1 MRLSRRSFL
10 YGAAAL
16 TLMPWVWQTAGGS
29 LADSLRPWRALLIG
43 INHYPQLVGVPPLGG
58 CLTDVE
64 LVKNL
69 LLDGWGLAD
78 SDITL
83 LTEQAATLDAVQE
96 TLGVLEHA
104 GQPLLV
110 YFSGY
115 GTLWQQQPALVFAD
129 ATAAGEGILPLAELL
144 RTKGVQVWLDTR
156 FSPPLIE
163 GEMLRWRF
171 VPLQPV
177 ESRGTGQVPKDH
189 LLWADLGVETH
200 LNGVPMG
207 LFTASLSH
215 YLAALGGDRPLA
227 TSLMYTADELRWQ
240 TGAEIHLVSDSL
252 PGNVPLSHGFDGVVQ
267 STGHDRAL
275 QVWCGG
281 LSPWLLAHC
290 HPHSRWSTAD
300 GATVVDMVSFNGIMA
315 QGVSGQPLQVG
326 DRLYEQQRR
335 LGKNLQLQV
344 ALDPK
349 LSKIERVDAINAL
362 TNEENVAVLNG
373 SESLPDVVL
382 TRSATG
388 GSYGLEWP
396 VGTLLQHSCTGTN
409 EAAKA
414 SIRRLNPLLNA
425 LLAQKWLT
433 LTLNPTSSQVAV
445 CTTLEQ
451 LSPTAKLLSRQ
462 SPPRSPNS
470 LPEVLSTKLPA
481 TNLDTPLTLAK
492 GDTCRWSLYNYGDR
506 SLNIVAF
513 AWDSS
518 QGILLLPLQTQS
530 WQLAVAPGL
539 NIPLY
544 TWTLNRPCQWLKV
557 FIISSHRPLTRF
569 SQLSSH
575 PSHSEPLLISGED
588 SLALVLGLLGDL
600 SSEPEGNEFC
610 LDVREW
616 CTQGFTLRVV

>member
-29 LADSLRPWRALLIG
+29 LADSPRPWRVLLIG
-43 INHYPQLVGVPPLGG
+43 INHYPQLAGVPPLAG
-58 CLTDVE
+58 CLTDVQ

-96 TLGVLEHA
+96 TLGVLEHS

-115 GTLWQQQPALVFAD
+115 GTVWQQQPALVFAD
-129 ATAAGEGILPLAELL
+129 ATRSGEGILPLAELL
-144 RTKGVQVWLDTR
+144 RTKGAQVWLDTR
-156 FSPPLIE
+156 FSPPPIE

-171 VPLQPV
+171 VPLPSG
-177 ESRGTGQVPKDH
+177 ETRGAGQVPKDH

-207 LFTASLSH
+207 LFTASFSH

-240 TGAEIHLVSDSL
+240 TGAEMRLVSDGL
-252 PGNVPLSHGFDGVVQ
+252 AAHFTLSPGFDGVVQ
-267 STGHDRAL
+267 GTGRDRSL
-275 QVWCGG
+275 QIWCGG
-281 LSPWLLAHC
+281 LSPWLLAYC

-300 GATVVDMVSFNGIMA
+300 GGTVVDIASFNGLMA
-315 QGVSGQPLQVG
+315 QGVSSQPLQVG

-335 LGKNLQLQV
+335 LGKNLHLQV
-344 ALDPK
+344 ALDTN

-362 TNEENVAVLNG
+362 ANEEKVAVLN
-373 SESLPDVVL
+373 SSDSLPDVVL
-382 TRSATG
+382 TKSETA

-396 VGTLLQHSCTGTN
+396 VGKLLEHSCSGSN

-414 SIRRLNPLLNA
+414 GIRRLNPLLNA

-462 SPPRSPNS
+462 SPPRSPKP
-470 LPEVLSTKLPA
+470 LPDVLSTKLPA
-481 TNLDTPLTLAK
+481 MNLHSPLTLAK

-506 SLNIVAF
+506 PLNIVAF

-518 QGILLLPLQTQS
+518 QGILLLPLQAQS
-530 WQLAVAPGL
+530 WQLTVAPGL

-557 FIISSHRPLTRF
+557 FIISSPRPLNRF
-569 SQLSSH
+569 SQLSGH
-575 PSHSEPLLISGED
+575 PSHSEPFRISGEE

>member
-1 MRLSRRSFL
+1 
-10 YGAAAL
+10 
-16 TLMPWVWQTAGGS
+16 MPWIWQTTGGS
-29 LADSLRPWRALLIG
+29 LADALRPWRALLIG
-43 INHYPQLVGVPPLGG
+43 INHYPQLAGVSPLAG

-69 LLDGWGLAD
+69 LLDSWGLAD

-83 LTEQAATLDAVQE
+83 LTEQAATLDALQE
-96 TLGVLEHA
+96 TLDVLGHS

-115 GTLWQQQPALVFAD
+115 GTRWQQQPALVLTD

-144 RTKGVQVWLDTR
+144 RVKGIQVWLDTR
-156 FSPPLIE
+156 FSPPPIA
-163 GEMLRWRF
+163 GATLRWRF
-171 VPLQPV
+171 APLQPV
-177 ESRGTGQVPKDH
+177 EPRGAGQVPKEH

-207 LFTASLSH
+207 LFTASFSH
-215 YLAALGGDRPLA
+215 YLAALGGERPLT
-227 TSLMYTADELRWQ
+227 TSFMYTADELRWQ
-240 TGAEIHLVSDSL
+240 TGAEIYLVSDGL
-252 PGNVPLSHGFDGVVQ
+252 AGNVTLSQGFDGVVQ
-267 STGHDRAL
+267 QTGHDRAV

-281 LSPWLLAHC
+281 LSPWLLAYC

-300 GATVVDMVSFNGIMA
+300 GATVVNIASFNGLMA
-315 QGVSGQPLQVG
+315 QGVSSQPLQVG

-335 LGKNLQLQV
+335 LGKNLRLQV
-344 ALDPK
+344 ALDTK

-362 TNEENVAVLNG
+362 TNEEKVAVLN
-373 SESLPDVVL
+373 SSDPLPDVVL
-382 TRSATG
+382 TKSETV

-396 VGTLLQHSCTGTN
+396 VGTLLQHSCSGTN

-414 SIRRLNPLLNA
+414 GIRRLNPLLNA

-451 LSPTAKLLSRQ
+451 ISPTPKLLSRQ
-462 SPPRSPNS
+462 FSIRSPNP
-470 LPEVLSTKLPA
+470 LPEVLGTKLPA
-481 TNLDTPLTLAK
+481 MNLETPLTLAK

-506 SLNIVAF
+506 PLNIVAF

-530 WQLAVAPGL
+530 WQLGVAPGL

-588 SLALVLGLLGDL
+588 SLALVFGLLTDL

>member
-1 MRLSRRSFL
+1 MRFSRRSFL

-16 TLMPWVWQTAGGS
+16 TLMPLLWQTAGGS
-29 LADSLRPWRALLIG
+29 LADSLGSWRALLIG
-43 INHYPQLVGVPPLGG
+43 INHYPQLTGVPPLAG

-64 LVKNL
+64 LVKTL

-78 SDITL
+78 SDIIL

-96 TLGVLEHA
+96 TLGVLEHS

-115 GTLWQQQPALVFAD
+115 GTLWQQQPALVLAD
-129 ATAAGEGILPLAELL
+129 ATAAGQGILPLAELL

-156 FSPPLIE
+156 FSPPPME
-163 GEMLRWRF
+163 GETLRWRF

-177 ESRGTGQVPKDH
+177 ETRGAGQVPKDH

-207 LFTASLSH
+207 LFTASFSH

-240 TGAEIHLVSDSL
+240 TGAEIHLVSDGL
-252 PGNVPLSHGFDGVVQ
+252 PKNMSISHGFDGVVQ
-267 STGHDRAL
+267 GTSHDRTL
-275 QVWCGG
+275 QIWCGG
-281 LSPWLLAHC
+281 LSPWLLAYC
-290 HPHSRWSTAD
+290 HPHSRWSTTD
-300 GATVVDMVSFNGIMA
+300 GTTIVDMVSFNGLMA
-315 QGVSGQPLQVG
+315 QGVSNQPLQVG

-335 LGKNLQLQV
+335 FGKNLRLQV
-344 ALDPK
+344 ALDTN

-362 TNEENVAVLNG
+362 TNEEKVAVLN
-373 SESLPDVVL
+373 SSDPLPDVVL
-382 TRSATG
+382 TKSETV

-396 VGTLLQHSCTGTN
+396 VGTLLQHSCSGTN

-414 SIRRLNPLLNA
+414 GIRRLNPLLSA

-462 SPPRSPNS
+462 SPPRSPNP
-470 LPEVLSTKLPA
+470 LPDVLSTTLPA
-481 TNLDTPLTLAK
+481 TNLETPLTLAK

-506 SLNIVAF
+506 PLNIVAF

-518 QGILLLPLQTQS
+518 QGILLLPLQMQS

-539 NIPLY
+539 NVPLY

-557 FIISSHRPLTRF
+557 FIISSPRPLTRF
-569 SQLSSH
+569 SQLSSY
-575 PSHSEPLLISGED
+575 PSHSEPFLISGED
-588 SLALVLGLLGDL
+588 SLALVLGLLADL

>member
-16 TLMPWVWQTAGGS
+16 TLMPWIWQTAGGS

-43 INHYPQLVGVPPLGG
+43 INHYPQLAGVPPLAG

-69 LLDGWGLAD
+69 LLDSWGLAD
-78 SDITL
+78 GDITL
-83 LTEQAATLDAVQE
+83 LTEQAATLDALQE
-96 TLGVLEHA
+96 TLGVLGHA
-104 GQPLLV
+104 DQPLLV

-115 GTLWQQQPALVFAD
+115 GTCWQEQPALVLTD
-129 ATAAGEGILPLAELL
+129 ATAAGKGILPLAQLL
-144 RTKGVQVWLDTR
+144 RIKGIQVWLDTR
-156 FSPPLIE
+156 FSPPPIE
-163 GEMLRWRF
+163 GAALRWRF
-171 VPLQPV
+171 VPLQAV
-177 ESRGTGQVPKDH
+177 ETRGPVPKEH

-207 LFTASLSH
+207 LFTASFSH
-215 YLAALGGDRPLA
+215 YLAALGGDRPLT
-227 TSLMYTADELRWQ
+227 TSFMYTADELRWQ
-240 TGAEIHLVSDSL
+240 TGAEIYLVSDGL
-252 PGNVPLSHGFDGVVQ
+252 AGKVTLSQGFDGVVQ
-267 STGHDRAL
+267 ETGQDRAV

-281 LSPWLLAHC
+281 LSPWLLAYC

-300 GATVVDMVSFNGIMA
+300 GATVVNIASFNGLMA
-315 QGVSGQPLQVG
+315 QGVSSQPLQVG

-335 LGKNLQLQV
+335 LGKNLRLQV
-344 ALDPK
+344 ALDTK

-362 TNEENVAVLNG
+362 TNEEKVAVLN
-373 SESLPDVVL
+373 SSDPLPDVVL
-382 TRSATG
+382 TKSATV

-396 VGTLLQHSCTGTN
+396 VGTLLQQSCSGTN

-414 SIRRLNPLLNA
+414 GIRRLNPLLNA

-451 LSPTAKLLSRQ
+451 ISPTAKLLSRQ
-462 SPPRSPNS
+462 FSTRSPNP
-470 LPEVLSTKLPA
+470 LPDVLGTKLPA
-481 TNLDTPLTLAK
+481 MNLESPLTLTR

-506 SLNIVAF
+506 PLNIVAF

-518 QGILLLPLQTQS
+518 QGMLLLPLHPQS
-530 WQLAVAPGL
+530 WQIGVAPGL

-569 SQLSSH
+569 SQLSSQ
-575 PSHSEPLLISGED
+575 PSHSEPLWISGED
-588 SLALVLGLLGDL
+588 SLALVLGLLTDL

-616 CTQGFTLRVV
+616 CTHGFTLRVV